1 MAEAIN
7 RPSRRSGDWDLPRLA
22 VVCDVPV
29 ERSGGGA
36 LLLYRL
42 LKGYPPDRLA
52 VLTGT
57 LDRQGKTHER
67 LPDVAYHDV
76 HYKVGRLVRNRLNPF
91 WPVVM
96 SRLIRSRVGEIGRV
110 LRDFAPQ
117 AVLAVPHHFSWI
129 AAAEYAR
136 RAKVPLHL
144 VVHDDWPSYQ
154 TFRQTG
160 FIKDA
165 VRRVMRS
172 TLGRVY
178 RGAASRLC
186 VSPGMIEQCRE
197 WFGVEGTLLYP
208 NRGDDSPPPRLRV
221 RADAAGPPVVAFC
234 GNINQDGTIDLL
246 RKMAAVL
253 EGVGGRLD
261 LYTMVSD
268 SHLSNIGLSTPAVRK
283 LGYFPAAEMGDR
295 VGSTAHALFLP
306 ASFEPRER
314 LDVATLFPS
323 KLADYTAIGLPVLVW
338 GPEYSSAARWV
349 IDNPGSA
356 ELVTR
361 PDSDAAREA
370 VLRIH
375 ADPAHA
381 AALGAAGIKAGS
393 RCFDLDEAKKIL
405 YSVLVG
411 GNPPTYP

>member
-1 MAEAIN
+1 MADATE
-7 RPSRRSGDWDLPRLA
+7 RLSQRGRDLPRLA

-42 LKGYPPDRLA
+42 LKGYPADRLC

-57 LDRQGKTHER
+57 IHRGGSHET
-67 LPDVAYHDV
+67 LPGVAYHDV
-76 HYKVGRLVRNRLNPF
+76 HYEISRLNRNRLNPF
-91 WPVVM
+91 WPAVQ
-96 SRLIRSRVGEIGRV
+96 SQLIRSRVGEIGRT

-117 AVLAVPHHFSWI
+117 AVLAVPHHYTWI
-129 AAAEYAR
+129 AAYDYAR
-136 RAKVPLHL
+136 RAKLPLHL

-154 TFRQTG
+154 TFRQPG
-160 FIKDA
+160 FVQDT
-165 VRRVMRS
+165 VRRVLRS

-186 VSPGMIEQCRE
+186 VSPGMIEQCRA

-221 RADAAGPPVVAFC
+221 RAGPTGPPVVAFC
-234 GNINQDGTIDLL
+234 GNINQDGTTDLL

-253 EGVGGRLD
+253 ERLGGRLD
-261 LYTMVSD
+261 LYTMISD
-268 SHLSNIGLSTPAVRK
+268 SYLAGVGLCTPTVRK
-283 LGYFPAAEMGDR
+283 LGYFPAAELGDR
-295 VGSTAHALFLP
+295 LGSTAHALFLP

-338 GPEYSSAARWV
+338 GPDHSSAARWV
-349 IDNPGSA
+349 RDNPGAA
-356 ELVTR
+356 ELVTQ
-361 PDSDAAREA
+361 PDLDAARSA

-375 ADPAHA
+375 SDPAHA
-381 AALGAAGIKAGS
+381 AALATAGIAAGQ
-393 RCFDLDEAKKIL
+393 RCFDLDRAQEIFDSTLTAAPA
-405 YSVLVG
+405 V
-411 GNPPTYP
+411 

>member
-1 MAEAIN
+1 MADAID
-7 RPSRRSGDWDLPRLA
+7 RLSRRGRDLPRLA

-42 LKGYPPDRLA
+42 LKGYPADRLC

-57 LDRQGKTHER
+57 IDRGGSHVT
-67 LPDVAYHDV
+67 LPGVGYHDV
-76 HYKVGRLVRNRLNPF
+76 HYKISRLVRNRLNPF

-96 SRLIRSRVGEIGRV
+96 SRLIRSRVGEIERT
-110 LRDFAPQ
+110 LRDFAPE
-117 AVLAVPHHFSWI
+117 AVLAVPHHYTWI
-129 AAAEYAR
+129 AAADYAK

-154 TFRQTG
+154 TFRQPGLIQAT
-160 FIKDA
+160 

-178 RGAASRLC
+178 RQAASRLC

-221 RADAAGPPVVAFC
+221 RAGPPGPPVVAFC
-234 GNINQDGTIDLL
+234 GNINQDGTIGLL
-246 RKMAAVL
+246 RKMAAIL
-253 EGVGGRLD
+253 EGLGGHLD
-261 LYTMVSD
+261 LYTMNSKGFLTNV
-268 SHLSNIGLSTPAVRK
+268 GLAAPTVRM
-283 LGYFPAAEMGDR
+283 LGYFPAAELGDR

-338 GPEYSSAARWV
+338 GPESSSAARWV
-349 IDNPGSA
+349 RDNPGAA
-356 ELVTR
+356 ELVSQ
-361 PDSDAAREA
+361 PDPDAARA
-370 VLRIH
+370 ALLRIH
-375 ADPAHA
+375 SDPAHA
-381 AALGAAGIKAGS
+381 AALARAGIEAGN
-393 RCFDLDEAKKIL
+393 RCFELEQAQEIL
-405 YSVLVG
+405 HSVLADRHRSD
-411 GNPPTYP
+411 NL